1 MFSRLFAKRKETD
14 VALDALLLSILE
26 DPEDHAELLYIE
38 HAEILYNPRRRVA
51 AAAMEAAAASS
62 AALTRAS
69 AAAAAASEVTRNA
82 ARSRR
87 SASC

>member
-51 AAAMEAAAASS
+51 YAVRDNIPVMLPDEATPVSDEQHDAYANDPTAVRTG
-62 AALTRAS
+62 AP
-69 AAAAAASEVTRNA
+69 
-82 ARSRR
+82 
-87 SASC
+87 